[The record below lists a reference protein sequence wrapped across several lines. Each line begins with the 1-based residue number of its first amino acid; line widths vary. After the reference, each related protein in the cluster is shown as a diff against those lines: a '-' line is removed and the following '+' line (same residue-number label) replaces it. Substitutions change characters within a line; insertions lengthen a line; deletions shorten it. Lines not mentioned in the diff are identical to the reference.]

1 MGLKCRL
8 LSGTASSPNAFRQDQ
23 QAGWSMHLY
32 GLLTVGPLVQ
42 PTRLLH
48 STNPAISLTAMP
60 SEPKYV
66 TLSTSMGDVTF
77 ELYVDHA
84 PKVRSLS
91 LLSLARVVCSLR
103 PRRRDDR
110 LLLAQGFL
118 TLTSPARGCD
128 ATDCQELHWSRQ
140 QGLLQRHRL
149 PPDHLRSF
157 LPSLPS
163 LLTSPHPKLTLPA
176 GLASWASRTS

>member
-1 MGLKCRL
+1 MLRWGSNVVCSPGQRHRQMHINRVNQLADQCIYTGCPPAD
-8 LSGTASSPNAFRQDQ
+8 LSFSPHACCSHPTQPSS
-23 QAGWSMHLY
+23 
-32 GLLTVGPLVQ
+32 
-42 PTRLLH
+42 
-48 STNPAISLTAMP
+48 TAMP

-103 PRRRDDR
+103 PRRRDGR
-110 LLLAQGFL
+110 LLLAQGPL
-118 TLTSPARGCD
+118 TLTSPACGCD
-128 ATDCQELHWSRQ
+128 AIDGQELHWSCQ

-163 LLTSPHPKLTLPA
+163 
-176 GLASWASRTS
+176 